1 MYIYNHVQGIWNGNS
16 VIFII
21 AISIN
26 FYLFTY
32 ILKEHL
38 TSPQFWIQLL
48 VKGLYRDL
56 YFGFGSNNWL
66 VLKRYMV
73 AAFFFLMKRGNE
85 RGGKPTANTNTV
97 HAGRVDD

>member
-73 AAFFFLMKRGNE
+73 AAFFLMKMGNG